1 MRAAFRPH
9 CFITS
14 GAMAT
19 AAAQHIARLVASRGT
34 SAATASTRAAFAPA
48 RRHPSVRPG
57 TRRVTTAVFVGDEGT
72 AAAGDDNV
80 DSDEVVTLKD
90 VTRKLMDCRKRKAA
104 SNAVDLLVSLGRA
117 GIEPDLLASTTCLGA
132 CVAAGK
138 MDLALKVFEE
148 VFEEKV
154 VQPDEVVFTEL
165 IRGYLAADPPSW
177 TRAMNTLDK
186 MERFDVSPSS
196 LSYNVL
202 LAKCAADNELE
213 RAEDVVDRMADEG
226 VEPDRFTM
234 EAVKKRRS
242 IRSYA
247 KKVLML

>member
-1 MRAAFRPH
+1 MP
-9 CFITS
+9 ITAD
-14 GAMAT
+14 AMA
-19 AAAQHIARLVASRGT
+19 AAAQHIARLAASRGT
-34 SAATASTRAAFAPA
+34 SAATASARAHSAARHPVRLLAKPRSARPSAFAA
-48 RRHPSVRPG
+48 
-57 TRRVTTAVFVGDEGT
+57 DEIG
-72 AAAGDDNV
+72 AAGDE
-80 DSDEVVTLKD
+80 EVNLKD
-90 VTRKLMDCRKRKAA
+90 VTRKLVDCRKRKAA

-148 VFEEKV
+148 VFDKRV
-154 VQPDEVVFTEL
+154 VEPDEVVFTEL
-165 IRGYLAADPPSW
+165 IRGYLASSPPSW
-177 TRAMNTLDK
+177 TRAMNTLDR
-186 MERFDVSPSS
+186 MEAFDVTPGA
-196 LSYNVL
+196 LSYNIL
-202 LAKCAADNELE
+202 LAKCADDNELE
-213 RAEDVVDRMADEG
+213 RAEDIVDRMADEG